1 MPRCSLIVSLEDGSM
16 VMQPAYRFLKNAT
29 LWACIAGV
37 LIAYVVVAHGAF
49 LLGAG
54 FKIAATSH

>member
-1 MPRCSLIVSLEDGSM
+1 M